1 MQLCSPREQMGRKV
15 QTGYMVYIG
24 RLHGQGEPAYAV
36 EGVQDHGPTGTLCAR
51 LAGQLELSSPACVHA
66 PMFIHD
72 NTIHAGMPHESLAC
86 RGTNQKGNFRIGKG
100 STDRIQGR
108 DAHHRVTRT
117 SRPVNQNLLYPVR
130 LDLERLYGHG
140 SWNIRFILS
149 TTRYKADNAFS
160 NRLWPSKNSNSRKRA
175 KRGVGI
181 DQLDCTFIRSFSV
194 VSTTSGLLCSIRR

>member
-15 QTGYMVYIG
+15 QTGYIVYIG

-117 SRPVNQNLLYPVR
+117 QFGPQTRIFFTLSDWISNACTVMVPGTFDLFFRQPVTKPIMLFPIDSGHPKTPTQGKGQREAWESTNSIALLS
-130 LDLERLYGHG
+130 DL
-140 SWNIRFILS
+140 F
-149 TTRYKADNAFS
+149 
-160 NRLWPSKNSNSRKRA
+160 PS
-175 KRGVGI
+175 
-181 DQLDCTFIRSFSV
+181 
-194 VSTTSGLLCSIRR
+194 